1 MTETLVK
8 DLIREAQNERR
19 ARRLAVRE
27 FRPRRAFAGLTA
39 ALLLTAL
46 GGVAAVE
53 LLAAALGSG
62 VHPIPGADRVVDA
75 LHRLPWSDPAVTA
88 AAAAT
93 TALGVALVLAGLPG
107 RLRAVPLAGADARLV
122 GGLGRGY
129 LRRAVAVAALRVPGI
144 ERARVRGPGVLRRR
158 IVVRVKTPYH
168 NPANLAD
175 LVADAVG
182 ERLDSIEPMRR
193 PPVDVRVG
201 YRRG

>member
-8 DLIREAQNERR
+8 DLIRQAQNERR

-27 FRPRRAFAGLTA
+27 FRPRRVVAGLTA

-62 VHPIPGADRVVDA
+62 VHPIPGAGRVVDA
-75 LHRLPWSDPAVTA
+75 LHRLPWRDPAVTA
-88 AAAAT
+88 VAAGTA
-93 TALGVALVLAGLPG
+93 ALGLVLVLAGLPG
-107 RLRAVPLAGADARLV
+107 RLRVVPLAGADARLA
-122 GGLGRGY
+122 GGVGRGE
-129 LRRAVAVAALRVPGI
+129 LRRTLTDAAQQVPGI
-144 ERARVRGPGVLRRR
+144 ERARVRGLGVLRRR
-158 IVVRVKTPYH
+158 LVVRVATPYH

-182 ERLDSIEPMRR
+182 ERLDAIEPMRV

>member
-8 DLIREAQNERR
+8 DLIRDERNERR

-27 FRPRRAFAGLTA
+27 FRPQRALAGLTA

-75 LHRLPWSDPAVTA
+75 LHRLPWRDPAVTA
-88 AAAAT
+88 GAAAT
-93 TALGVALVLAGLPG
+93 AALGLALVLAGLPG
-107 RLRAVPLAGADARLV
+107 RLRAVPLAGTDARLA
-122 GGLGRGY
+122 GGLGRGD
-129 LRRAVAVAALRVPGI
+129 LRRTVADAALAVPGI
-144 ERARVRGPGVLRRR
+144 ERARVRVPGALRRR
-158 IVVRVKTPYH
+158 IVVRVATPYH

-175 LVADAVG
+175 LVADAVA
-182 ERLDSIEPMRR
+182 ERLAAIEPMRR